1 MATHTPTTDT
11 RNTASAHY
19 LPGTRLGPYELL
31 ELVGLGGMGEV
42 YRARDIRLDRIVAI
56 KMLPRITALD
66 PLLRL
71 RVEQEA
77 RTVAG
82 ISHPHICALFDIGRE
97 AEIDYFVMEF
107 LEGQTLAVRMAQG
120 LLPFRSVLEFGTQ
133 IAAALAAA
141 HRHGAVHCDLKPANI
156 MLTRDGVK
164 LLDFGIAQLRAVR
177 DGSLAATLSP
187 ELATAE
193 VKPLL
198 QGTFVGTLN
207 YMAPEQL
214 RGSMVDGRTDIF
226 ALGTVLYEMLAGRRP
241 FESDTTAS
249 VITAIL
255 HADPPP
261 LALLPSR
268 HVPPPL
274 EHLIRTCL
282 AKDPDDRWQSAR
294 DVQREL
300 SFIAD
305 GRTPA
310 GVTRKKIKLQRW
322 HWGLMLAITI
332 AAALATP
339 WMLQSRLAPTPIAM
353 PAPRVRFNVQPVG
366 PAMLLIDQI
375 EARVSPNGR
384 HVAFI
389 ARQRS
394 TNALWVRS
402 FDALVAREIAGTDG
416 ASQPFWSPD
425 SRSIGFHAQGALKR
439 VSLEGSVVQILC
451 LLPTMAGATWSP
463 RGVIVF
469 SHQNVLARIPDY
481 GGTPVP
487 LHPLSER
494 HSDALSIWPEFL
506 PDGDR
511 YLFRRVRGPQAAQG
525 VFAGSLDTQTVTR
538 VLETTSNVVFAGQ
551 YLLSVR
557 SGSLVAQ
564 PFDVKEL
571 RVSGEPVVLV
581 DQVMEN
587 RGELAGPSVSVSNT
601 GVLTYRAS
609 YNPATTLTW
618 FDRSGLRRETLS
630 APPWCRNPEISP
642 SGGQVA
648 VECLDVAA
656 NSRDLWVLD
665 AISGRPAR
673 LTTDTS
679 DDSDPIWS
687 PDGRWIVFS
696 SGRDG
701 GRNLYRRLSSG
712 AGLDERLFRTPRT
725 KYPSSWSRD
734 GKFILFTSRE
744 EQTGWDIW
752 LYPLEGG
759 TPVPVVSTPAVEIE
773 PQLSPDGRWLA
784 YTSDESGRLEVFV
797 RPFRAP
803 GGAWLISTGGG
814 SDPRWRNDGLELY
827 YLSPDRALMA
837 VSVAAGEHFEASGPK
852 VLFQARTSGPL
863 GLGVRF
869 NYAVGH
875 GGRRFLITADTPDA
889 VPPPIEIVLNW
900 TVDIARWKSTPQ

>member
-11 RNTASAHY
+11 GNTTSAHY

-56 KMLPRITALD
+56 KVLPRITALD
-66 PLLRL
+66 PLLRQ

-187 ELATAE
+187 ELLTAE

-226 ALGTVLYEMLAGRRP
+226 ALGAVLYEMLAGRRP

-261 LALLPSR
+261 LALLSSR
-268 HVPPPL
+268 DVPPPL

-353 PAPRVRFNVQPVG
+353 PAPHVRFNVQPVG
-366 PAMLLIDQI
+366 PAMLLIDQM

-481 GGTPVP
+481 GVFPFRCTRCPSGT
-487 LHPLSER
+487 L
-494 HSDALSIWPEFL
+494 
-506 PDGDR
+506 
-511 YLFRRVRGPQAAQG
+511 
-525 VFAGSLDTQTVTR
+525 TR
-538 VLETTSNVVFAGQ
+538 
-551 YLLSVR
+551 LLSGR
-557 SGSLVAQ
+557 SSSPTATVISFAASV
-564 PFDVKEL
+564 DRRRL
-571 RVSGEPVVLV
+571 RVFL
-581 DQVMEN
+581 
-587 RGELAGPSVSVSNT
+587 
-601 GVLTYRAS
+601 RARLILRPLRACSRRHPTS
-609 YNPATTLTW
+609 Y
-618 FDRSGLRRETLS
+618 
-630 APPWCRNPEISP
+630 
-642 SGGQVA
+642 
-648 VECLDVAA
+648 
-656 NSRDLWVLD
+656 SRDSICCRSVRAASW
-665 AISGRPAR
+665 
-673 LTTDTS
+673 
-679 DDSDPIWS
+679 
-687 PDGRWIVFS
+687 
-696 SGRDG
+696 
-701 GRNLYRRLSSG
+701 
-712 AGLDERLFRTPRT
+712 
-725 KYPSSWSRD
+725 PS
-734 GKFILFTSRE
+734 LLTSR
-744 EQTGWDIW
+744 
-752 LYPLEGG
+752 
-759 TPVPVVSTPAVEIE
+759 SCA
-773 PQLSPDGRWLA
+773 
-784 YTSDESGRLEVFV
+784 
-797 RPFRAP
+797 
-803 GGAWLISTGGG
+803 
-814 SDPRWRNDGLELY
+814 
-827 YLSPDRALMA
+827 
-837 VSVAAGEHFEASGPK
+837 
-852 VLFQARTSGPL
+852 
-863 GLGVRF
+863 
-869 NYAVGH
+869 
-875 GGRRFLITADTPDA
+875 
-889 VPPPIEIVLNW
+889 
-900 TVDIARWKSTPQ
+900 